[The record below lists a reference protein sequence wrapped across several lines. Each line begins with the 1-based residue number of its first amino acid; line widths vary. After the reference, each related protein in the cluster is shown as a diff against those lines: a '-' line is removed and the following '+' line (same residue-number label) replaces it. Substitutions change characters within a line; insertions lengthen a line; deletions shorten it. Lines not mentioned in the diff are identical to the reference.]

1 MTENLAPEEIPDN
14 ILTKEKFAALIED
27 LVWDEDITYIEAL
40 LKFQEKNEL
49 DEINIKELMDKTLY
63 DKVYR
68 EAVDSKQLK
77 ENPVALDC

>member
-68 EAVDSKQLK
+68 EAVDTKQLK
-77 ENPVALDC
+77 EQPVALDC